1 MENCHSAGGFTG
13 DSTLMTGGQCAREAV
28 LNSTRGI
35 APPTNTSTTTADATT
50 GTGVEPPSNTNP
62 PVTDAVPQLDNAGDQ
77 TENHNPVLFEVANLG
92 AEIDEFDEMDA
103 LSTMAVAESDDVAC

>member
-1 MENCHSAGGFTG
+1 
-13 DSTLMTGGQCAREAV
+13 
-28 LNSTRGI
+28 
-35 APPTNTSTTTADATT
+35 
-50 GTGVEPPSNTNP
+50 
-62 PVTDAVPQLDNAGDQ
+62 LDNAGDQ